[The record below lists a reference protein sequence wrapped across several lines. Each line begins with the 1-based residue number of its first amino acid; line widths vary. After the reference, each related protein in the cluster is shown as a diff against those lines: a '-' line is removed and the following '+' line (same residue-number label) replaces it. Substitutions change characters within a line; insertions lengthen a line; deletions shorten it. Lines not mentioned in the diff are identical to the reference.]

1 MANLNPTKAKK
12 RVSPIL
18 ISFLASG
25 VFLVVVALAVAVYRS
40 NGSND
45 TNAIAQDAS
54 AYAGT
59 TYEPPVELDDFVMAA
74 STGVDMSLSD
84 IKGQYILLF
93 FGFTHCP
100 DVCPTT
106 LAIFRQ
112 VKDLLGDY
120 SSDVIFL
127 FISVDSPRD
136 TPEVI
141 ATYLRNFDPDFI
153 GMSGDDETLQA
164 IAAPFG
170 LFYERNNAESQSNYS
185 VDHTG
190 RSYVIDREGR
200 LRVSYAYGTEA
211 EIITDGLRELMQ
223 QDGD

>member
-1 MANLNPTKAKK
+1 MTNINPIKARK

-18 ISFLASG
+18 ISFLVSG
-25 VFLVVVALAVAVYRS
+25 VFLVLITLLVAVYRS

-45 TNAIAQDAS
+45 TNAVVQDVS
-54 AYAGT
+54 TYTGT

-74 STGVDMSLSD
+74 STGVDMNLSD
-84 IKGQYILLF
+84 FRGQYILLF

-112 VKDLLGDY
+112 VKALLGDD
-120 SSDVIFL
+120 SSQVTFL

-136 TPEVI
+136 TPDVI
-141 ATYLRNFDPDFI
+141 AAYLRNFDPDFI
-153 GMSGDDETLQA
+153 GMSGNDETLQA
-164 IAAPFG
+164 IAPSFG
-170 LFYERNNAESQSNYS
+170 LFYERNDDESQINYS

-190 RSYVIDREGR
+190 RSYLIDREGR
-200 LRVSYAYGTEA
+200 LRISYAYGTEA
-211 EIITDGLRELMQ
+211 EIIANGIRELMQ
-223 QDGD
+223 QDGG